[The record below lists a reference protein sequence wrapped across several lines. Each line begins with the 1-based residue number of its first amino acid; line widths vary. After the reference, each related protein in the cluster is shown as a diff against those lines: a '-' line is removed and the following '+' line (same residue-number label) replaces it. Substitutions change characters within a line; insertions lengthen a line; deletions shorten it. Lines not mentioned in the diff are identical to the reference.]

1 MSNVTYTVPNK
12 NGSYDGDMVVKQY
25 TSINIDAGDTV
36 TVDQPCRGMMILCQ
50 GDCTINGTLSM
61 KERGANANPTTS
73 GANDGN
79 AVSSN
84 GLQLPFLTASG
95 TDTLTSAN
103 TLLNG
108 CGTLARSVVA
118 NFKSISGTGTIL
130 TTVRTGGAGGA
141 GGSIGGTGTGGTIT
155 NGTGGGGSGFW
166 TNNGTATAN
175 GGTGTC
181 FSGGSGSGGNNNGN
195 NAYGGGANG
204 GAGGNGGASNH
215 NAWCGG
221 GAGNP
226 AGSSFYTG
234 SYSGGSPTT
243 AGGLGGLLILIVGGN
258 LTIGASGIIT
268 AQGGNG
274 SYISDP
280 ATALYSGDYASGG
293 GQGGGG
299 RIIIAHRGT
308 YTNNGTV
315 TAQGGNADAQIE
327 TGNAGAGGY
336 GGNGAISVQSID

>member
-1 MSNVTYTVPNK
+1 MANVTYTVQNK

-36 TVDQPCRGMMILCQ
+36 TVDQPCRGLMILCQ

-61 KERGANANPTTS
+61 KGRGPNANPTTS

-79 AVSSN
+79 AVQTS

-95 TDTLTSAN
+95 TDTLTASE

-130 TTVRTGGAGGA
+130 TSVRTGGAGAPGGA
-141 GGSIGGTGTGGTIT
+141 NDGNGTGGTIA
-155 NGTGGGGSGFW
+155 NGTGGGGQGFYE
-166 TNNGTATAN
+166 GPGPAGAA
-175 GGTGTC
+175 GGQGTC

-195 NAYGGGANG
+195 STYAGGSNG

-226 AGSSFYTG
+226 GGASYYTG
-234 SYSGGSPTT
+234 SFSGGSPSSP
-243 AGGLGGLLILIVGGN
+243 GGLGGLLILIVGGN
-258 LTIGASGIIT
+258 LTIGASGLIT
-268 AQGGNG
+268 AKGEPGAYLTNPG
-274 SYISDP
+274 SS
-280 ATALYSGDYASGG
+280 TYSGSYASGG

-299 RIIIAHRGT
+299 RIIIAHKGT

-315 TAQGGNADAQIE
+315 TAEGGNTDAPFE
-327 TGNAGAGGY
+327 DGTGGAGGY
-336 GGNGAISVQSID
+336 GGDGTVTVQLVD